1 MYYALYCPLAT
12 EGLAPPPP
20 APRDFVYNVFFKK
33 TYHLMSFLNPV
44 GPLAIG
50 AFDWVLQRVKY
61 FIPHFFF
68 FFFFFFFFLKNRNM
82 KCG

>member
-12 EGLAPPPP
+12 EGLLPPPRGILY
-20 APRDFVYNVFFKK
+20 AMFFFKK

-44 GPLAIG
+44 GPLAVG

-68 FFFFFFFFLKNRNM
+68 FFFFLKKQKYEM
-82 KCG
+82 WLIK